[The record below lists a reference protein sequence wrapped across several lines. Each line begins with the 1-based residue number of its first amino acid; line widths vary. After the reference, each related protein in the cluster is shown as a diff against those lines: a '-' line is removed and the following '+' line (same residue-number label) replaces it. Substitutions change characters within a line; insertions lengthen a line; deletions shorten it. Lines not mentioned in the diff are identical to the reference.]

1 MASSP
6 AVTEDMAT
14 VDLAVVKVDLE
25 EVAGV
30 MAVTAGTLAILE
42 VDMGAISAILE
53 VAMGVTGA
61 KLRIERVPDTIH

>member
-30 MAVTAGTLAILE
+30 TAGTLAILE
-42 VDMGAISAILE
+42 VDMGAISAISE